1 MAGEKPKVVVV
12 GGSYIDLALRCEEVP
27 HAGHC
32 ICGSELCYS
41 VSGPGPHQ
49 AVQAVH
55 CGCEVHLVSKLGGDP
70 FGSLLRGT
78 LDQYGVNTDYV
89 STAEAMNTGVY
100 VTLVN
105 AAGENAACHVAGAN
119 NALQVRDIEA
129 AEAVIADAAV
139 CLIHGQLPQD
149 TIVAVL
155 RCAEVHG
162 TTVILNPVRPLSGAA
177 EAADAVPMEYFSA
190 DIVIPNLYEAA
201 DMADQVNVSIRT
213 AKMIGSDLVA
223 RGVKHA
229 VITMGRRGCMLV
241 DRNGADH
248 VPAFAVEAVDHT
260 CRGDAFAGALAA
272 YCAVGGTMREAVEFA
287 AAAGALACTRFGTI
301 ESLPSK
307 ADIIELLQKDS
318 L

>member
-1 MAGEKPKVVVV
+1 MAGERPKVVVV
-12 GGSYIDLALRCEEVP
+12 GGSYIDLALRCGEVP
-27 HAGHC
+27 QAGHC
-32 ICGSELCYS
+32 VNGSELCYS

-55 CGCEVHLVSKLGGDP
+55 CGCQVHLVSKLGGDP
-70 FGSLLRGT
+70 FGPLLRET
-78 LDQYGVNTDYV
+78 LQQYGVDTELV
-89 STAEAMNTGVY
+89 FTAEAMNTGVY
-100 VTLVN
+100 VTMVDG
-105 AAGENAACHVAGAN
+105 AGENAACHVAGAN
-119 NALQVRDIEA
+119 SALQARDIEA
-129 AEAVIADAAV
+129 AEAVIAEAAI

-162 TTVILNPVRPLSGAA
+162 TTVILNPARPLSGTS
-177 EAADAVPMEYFSA
+177 EEADAVPMEYFSA

-201 DMADQVNVSIRT
+201 DIADQANAGIRT
-213 AKMIGSDLVA
+213 AKMLGSDLVA
-223 RGVKHA
+223 RGVKYA
-229 VITMGRRGCMLV
+229 VITMGPRGCMLV

-248 VPAFAVEAVDHT
+248 VPAFAVGAVDRT

-287 AAAGALACTRFGTI
+287 AAAGALACTRFGSI

>member
-12 GGSYIDLALRCEEVP
+12 GGSYVDQALRCNEIP
-27 HAGHC
+27 SAGSC
-32 ICGSELCYS
+32 VNGSELCYS
-41 VSGPGPHQ
+41 VSGPGPIQ
-49 AVQAVH
+49 AVQAVL
-55 CGCEVHLVSKLGGDP
+55 CGCQVHLVSKLGGDP
-70 FGSLLRGT
+70 FGPLVRET
-78 LDQYGVNTDYV
+78 LERYGVNTDYV
-89 STAEAMNTGVY
+89 TTAEAMNTGVY
-100 VTLVN
+100 MTMVN
-105 AAGENAACHVAGAN
+105 AAGENAGCHFAGAN
-119 NALQVRDIEA
+119 TALQERDIEA
-129 AEAVIADAAV
+129 AESVIADASV

-162 TTVILNPVRPLSGAA
+162 TTVILNPVRPLSLTSEA
-177 EAADAVPMEYFSA
+177 EPVPLEYFTA

-201 DMADQVNVSIRT
+201 DIADQTTANMRT

-241 DRNGADH
+241 DRVVADH
-248 VPAFAVEAVDHT
+248 VPAFEVDTVDHT

-287 AAAGALACTRFGTI
+287 AAAGALACTQFGSI
-301 ESLPSK
+301 EALPSK
-307 ADIIELLQKDS
+307 SDIIELLQKDS